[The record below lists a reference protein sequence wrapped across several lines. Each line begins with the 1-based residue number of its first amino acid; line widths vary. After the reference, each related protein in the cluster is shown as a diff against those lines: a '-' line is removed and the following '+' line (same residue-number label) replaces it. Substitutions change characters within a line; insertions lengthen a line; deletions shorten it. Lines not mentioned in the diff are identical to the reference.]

1 MINEIKVNIKRIDQD
16 LPLPIYQT
24 DGSVAFDLSS
34 REDIEILPK
43 ELARIPSNIIVQT
56 PPGCMLLLVPRSSL
70 PAKKPGLII
79 PHGIGIID
87 QDYCG
92 PNDELL
98 FQVYNV
104 SDKLINIK
112 RGERIAQAVF
122 VKVAKAEFEEVKE
135 IAVASRGSF
144 GSTD

>member
-1 MINEIKVNIKRIDQD
+1 MKVIIKRIDQD
-16 LPLPIYQT
+16 LPLPVYQT
-24 DGSVAFDLSS
+24 DGSVAFDVLS
-34 REDIEILPK
+34 REDVDILPGK
-43 ELARIPSNIIVQT
+43 LARIPSNIIVQT
-56 PPGCMLLLVPRSSL
+56 PAGFMLLLVPRSSL

-92 PNDELL
+92 PEDELL
-98 FQVYNV
+98 FQVYNI
-104 SDKLINIK
+104 SDKIINIK

-122 VKVAKAEFEEVKE
+122 VKIAKADFEEVKE
-135 IAVASRGSF
+135 VAVASRGNF

>member
-1 MINEIKVNIKRIDQD
+1 MKVNIKRIDKD

-24 DGSVAFDLSS
+24 EGSVAFDIAS
-34 REDIEILPK
+34 RTDLEILPG

-56 PPGCMLLLVPRSSL
+56 PPGYMLLLVPRSSL

-92 PNDELL
+92 PEDELL

-104 SDKLINIK
+104 GKELVNIK
-112 RGERIAQAVF
+112 RGERVAQAVF
-122 VKVAKAEFEEVKE
+122 VKIAQAELEEVKE
-135 IAVASRGSF
+135 VAVASRGNF